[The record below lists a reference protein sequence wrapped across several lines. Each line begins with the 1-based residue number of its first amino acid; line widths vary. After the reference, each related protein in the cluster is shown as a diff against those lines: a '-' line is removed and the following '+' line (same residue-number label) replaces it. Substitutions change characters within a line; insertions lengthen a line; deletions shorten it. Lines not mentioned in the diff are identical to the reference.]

1 MPQSEL
7 MSEGEQMMKVCNAC
21 RYCEGF
27 CAVWP
32 AMEFRR
38 TFKASEL
45 TYLANLCHN
54 CSECYYACQY
64 APPHEWGVNAPRT
77 FARIRAESYQ
87 QFAWPKALASAFRA
101 NALVVS
107 LVSALMLV
115 LFLFGATRGLGSKS
129 LSAAAPG
136 GDFYQIAPHEVLV
149 VSFGLVALFAALAL
163 LIGLVRFWRH
173 SGEQVSDLLNPPTL
187 LTAVKDVLRLKYLD
201 GGGWGCAYPEEKSSQ
216 SRRWFHHF
224 TFYGFLLCFAATT
237 LGFIYYYGLGLK
249 GPYGYTSLP
258 VVLGVLGGI
267 GLLIGPAGLYFL
279 QLGRNRDITDEDQHG
294 MDMAFTLMLVLTS
307 ASGLLLLALRETA
320 AMGWLLVVHL
330 GIVMALFLTLP
341 YGKFVHGLY
350 RSAALVKY
358 ALERSRKKTLGE

>member
-1 MPQSEL
+1 MQESKL
-7 MSEGEQMMKVCNAC
+7 MSEGEQMLKVCNAC

-38 TFKASEL
+38 TFNASEL
-45 TYLANLCHN
+45 TYLANLCHD

-64 APPHEWGVNAPRT
+64 APPHEWEVNAPKT
-77 FARIRAESYQ
+77 FARIRAESYE
-87 QFAWPKALASAFRA
+87 QFAWPKSLASAFRA

-115 LFLFGATRGLGSKS
+115 LFLFGATRGLGSGS
-129 LSAAAPG
+129 LSAAVPG
-136 GDFYQIAPHEVLV
+136 GNFYQITPHEVLV
-149 VSFGLVALFAALAL
+149 GSFGVVALFSALAL

-173 SGEQVSDLLNPPTL
+173 SGEVVSDLLNPALL
-187 LTAVKDVLRLKYLD
+187 LTAAKDVLRLKYLD

-224 TFYGFLLCFAATT
+224 TFYGFLLCFAATVAGT
-237 LGFIYYYGLGLK
+237 FYYYVLGSS
-249 GPYGYTSLP
+249 GPYGYTSVP

-267 GLLIGPAGLYFL
+267 GLLIGPVGLYYL
-279 QLGRNRDITDEDQHG
+279 QLKRNRDITDEDQHG
-294 MDMAFTLMLVLTS
+294 MDVAFTAMLVLTS
-307 ASGLLLLALRETA
+307 GSGLLLLGLRETA

-350 RSAALVKY
+350 RSAALLKY